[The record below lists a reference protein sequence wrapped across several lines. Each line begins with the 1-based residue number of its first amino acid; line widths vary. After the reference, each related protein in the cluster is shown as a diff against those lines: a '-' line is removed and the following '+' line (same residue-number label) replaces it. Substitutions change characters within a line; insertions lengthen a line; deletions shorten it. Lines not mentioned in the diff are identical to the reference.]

1 MENILTSMY
10 LYIKAFNV
18 FSILIKYENLKNSF
32 IKSWNYS
39 KFVMLFL
46 IIPFLFLSLDSQAQ
60 KINPNLILSSGGAG
74 DDDSP
79 KITYDN
85 EGNIY
90 CVAVYSESPIFNHTV
105 VSTFGTDNIIL
116 SKYNSE
122 GTFLWGKTIV
132 YGYLIG
138 INSLSWENGK
148 LLMSGYFRNSLVFR
162 LTQNEIPDTLAY
174 SGVFYDPF
182 IAEFNED
189 GTVLNKMSFDYKTVN
204 EITGIKFMGSNV
216 LICGTFENTFCFNQE
231 NPNSY
236 NTITSAGESDIFVAC
251 LDPDFNLVWAKRMG
265 GPSYDYL
272 YGFEIYKGEIY
283 LTGSFV
289 NKMDFNT
296 PSSESNNVLTAYG
309 YGDIFIAKLDKYG
322 NPKWLKRGG
331 SSSDENYVGESSEL
345 GCDLFVNK
353 HGVYLIGAAYNQA
366 HFNGPQDPVFT
377 IFNTSSNSLKHF
389 LALYSHKGSI
399 QWVKE
404 LQTEIVFFP
413 PIIHGTDDYIVI
425 NEGFRN
431 NLTFYS
437 TYYHDSIRFIPKGY
451 FDHLTRIFDFNGNFV
466 SGASLG
472 SSSNDYVYDLY
483 TSDNQIYVT
492 GSFKDVCFFN
502 DELYPQSF
510 VVSNGS
516 YDIFIARYDVPNFI
530 FDPGETVNYVL
541 KLFPNPAQNQIT
553 ITNNTEQ
560 IGLKYVLYDITGKNI
575 FQGELTQNTNYIDI
589 SNLNQ
594 GFYFVEVLT
603 KKPTT
608 LKFIKY

>member
-10 LYIKAFNV
+10 LYIKTFNV
-18 FSILIKYENLKNSF
+18 FSGLIKYKNLKNSF
-32 IKSWNYS
+32 IKSCNYV
-39 KFVMLFL
+39 KTLILLL
-46 IIPFLFLSLDSQAQ
+46 IIPFLFISLDSQAQ
-60 KINPNLILSSGGAG
+60 ILNPNLILSSGGTG
-74 DDDSP
+74 DDDTP
-79 KITYDN
+79 KITHDD
-85 EGNIY
+85 EGNTY
-90 CVAVYSESPIFNHTV
+90 CIAVYEEAPFFNHILV
-105 VSTFGTDNIIL
+105 PTFGSDNVIL

-148 LLMSGYFRNSLVFR
+148 LIMSGFFRNNLVFR
-162 LTQNEIPDTLAY
+162 LTQNEIPDTLEY

-189 GTVLNKMSFDYKTVN
+189 GTLLNKLSFDYKTVN
-204 EITGIKFMGSNV
+204 VITGIKYIGSNV
-216 LICGTFENTFCFNQE
+216 LICGTFEDTLCFNKE
-231 NPNSY
+231 NPNWF
-236 NTITSAGESDIFVAC
+236 NTITSAGETDIFVAC
-251 LDPDFNLVWAKRMG
+251 LGPDFNLVWAKRMG
-265 GPSYDYL
+265 GPSYDNL
-272 YGFEIYKGEIY
+272 YGFDIYHDNIY

-289 NKMDFNT
+289 NQMDFNT

-309 YGDIFIAKLDKYG
+309 YGDIFIAKMDKYG
-322 NPKWLKRGG
+322 NPKWFKRAG
-331 SSSDENYVGESSEL
+331 SSSDENYVGESSES

-366 HFNGPQDPVFT
+366 HFNGPQDPDYTINNTFT
-377 IFNTSSNSLKHF
+377 NSLKHF

-404 LQTEIVFFP
+404 LHTEIVFFP
-413 PIIHGTDDYIVI
+413 PVIHGTDDYIVI
-425 NEGFRN
+425 NESFRD
-431 NLTFYS
+431 NLSLYS
-437 TYYHDSIRFIPKGY
+437 TYYQDSIRFIAKGY
-451 FDHLTRIFDFNGNFV
+451 FDHLTRIFDYNGNFV

-492 GSFKDVCFFN
+492 GSYKDVCHFN
-502 DELYPQSF
+502 DELYPQAYI
-510 VVSNGS
+510 VSNGS

-530 FDPGETVNYVL
+530 FDPGETENYVL
-541 KLFPNPAQNQIT
+541 KLFPNPAQTQIT
-553 ITNNTEQ
+553 ITNSSEQ

-589 SNLNQ
+589 SDLKQ
-594 GFYFVEVLT
+594 GFYLVEVLT
-603 KKPTT
+603 NKPTT